1 MKHDDTN
8 PFKLE
13 DLVIPETAV
22 DAKAKASPKAAHKRV
37 ERFVMITE
45 AQAYLLGGTSSVVAV
60 FLALMFKGFNARCP
74 TFALRPDAFKDIGID
89 RHAQL
94 YALRDL
100 AKRGLITVE
109 RRHGPKKPP
118 TVTIIGMRKTKG

>member
-22 DAKAKASPKAAHKRV
+22 DAKAKAS
-37 ERFVMITE
+37 
-45 AQAYLLGGTSSVVAV
+45 LLGGTSSVVAV

>member
-22 DAKAKASPKAAHKRV
+22 DAKAKAS
-37 ERFVMITE
+37 
-45 AQAYLLGGTSSVVAV
+45 LLGGTSSVVAV

-100 AKRGLITVE
+100 AKRGLITVA
-109 RRHGPKKPP
+109 PP
-118 TVTIIGMRKTKG
+118 RTQETAYRYHHRDAENEGVRPNYRTRIPHNWAIIG